1 MANSMELVVP
11 DLGDFDDVEV
21 IEVLVSVGD
30 VVAIE
35 DLLKIDHLKQAPHPV
50 STALGARRLHEVL

>member
-35 DLLKIDHLKQAPHPV
+35 NPLVTL
-50 STALGARRLHEVL
+50 